1 MSEQQPAPPEL
12 GQPLTGEARLCAA
25 DFAPL
30 WPRLAIVRVVRSG
43 LAGLAAFAL
52 LFGIGAASSGD
63 YSLGAAFT
71 PLLIL
76 SGAWLVFERARGGF
90 ANIRANRLGAEPVR
104 FTFDDWGL
112 RLVAPRSSREVPWSR
127 LKAFQETG
135 EALLLRP
142 VSGEIVVI
150 PKRAFSAEMLGLV
163 RALLLGRLQER
174 VPVSLALLVAVA
186 VVGMIALLTVWH
198 FSSVEAPPHPPPPNP
213 ADLGA
218 NR

>member
-12 GQPLTGEARLCAA
+12 GQPLTGETRLCAA

-30 WPRLAIVRVVRSG
+30 WPRLAIVRVARSV
-43 LAGLAAFAL
+43 LAGLSTFAL

-63 YSLGAAFT
+63 YSLGAAFV
-71 PLLIL
+71 PLLVL
-76 SGAWLVFERARGGF
+76 SGVWLLFESARRGF
-90 ANIRANRLGAEPVR
+90 SNIRVSQLGAQPAR

-112 RLVAPRSSREVPWSR
+112 RLVAARNSREVPWSR
-127 LKAFQETG
+127 LKAFHETG

-150 PKRAFSAEMLGLV
+150 PKRAFSAETLGLV
-163 RALLLGRLQER
+163 RALLLRRLQER

-186 VVGMIALLTVWH
+186 VVGMIAFLVLWH
-198 FSSVEAPPHPPPPNP
+198 FLSIEAPPHQPGPSP
-213 ADLGA
+213 ADFDA
-218 NR
+218 AP